1 MHNSEVNSMGLIYA
15 DIELINAADIEFAKK
30 HYIGEEEIKRT
41 WVSALVD
48 SGAIM
53 LTINDSL
60 KEQLGLDVKETR
72 TVQTADGRI
81 MKLEVV
87 GPIEVRFKNRR
98 SLTQALV
105 MPGENE
111 VLLGA
116 IPMED
121 MDVVIHHSR
130 QELIV
135 HPYLAQMKLKGWRVL

>member
-1 MHNSEVNSMGLIYA
+1 MGLIYA
-15 DIELINAADIEFAKK
+15 EIELINAEDLVLAKK

-41 WVSALVD
+41 WVTALVD
-48 SGAIM
+48 SGAVM
-53 LTINDSL
+53 LTINDSV
-60 KEQLGLDVKETR
+60 KEQLGLSVLEER

-81 MKLEVV
+81 MKLEVA

-105 MPGENE
+105 MPGDNE

-121 MDVVIHHSR
+121 MDVIIHPSR

-135 HPYLAQMKLKGWRVL
+135 HPDHPYLAQMKLKGWK